1 MTKCKCENCQCECD
15 GKCEECECQK
25 ERAQDATYEKTT
37 VPEDLFNGA

>member
-1 MTKCKCENCQCECD
+1 MTKCKCKNCRCECD